1 MRKSIAADGRS
12 IARRTRQKHTL
23 TVDPTFRGSAN
34 RPIVT
39 DTAFSSLP
47 LSPALLDNLQ
57 GLGFEQMT
65 PIQAQ
70 SLPLILEGR
79 DLIAQAKTGSG
90 KTAAFGLGVLRNLDV
105 NRLVPQALLLCPTRE
120 LAGQVAQELRRL
132 ARLIPNVK
140 VLTLCGGAA
149 ARPQAESLAR
159 GAHLVVGT
167 PGRIQDHL
175 ERGRLDLSGLN
186 TLVLDEADRMVD
198 MGFYDDIAAIVSHC
212 PVKRQTLLFS
222 ATYPDNIR
230 KLSARFLRNPA
241 EVKAE
246 VLHDASRIEQIF
258 YEIEEDER
266 LDAVATLLA
275 HFRPVS
281 TLAFCNTKARSH
293 DLVERLR
300 SAGIRAQALNG
311 DLEQRERDE
320 ILIQFAN
327 QSCTVLVATDVAA
340 RGLDIQNLD
349 AVINVDVTRDTE
361 VHVHRIG
368 RSGRGDRKGL
378 ALSLCSPEE
387 TRWADLVERYQG
399 APLKWAD
406 LKSLRP
412 RSDRPLRAPMITL
425 CIQGGKKDKLRPGD
439 LLGALTGDGGLAFEQ
454 VGKINIT
461 EFSAYVALDR
471 RIARQAFSRLSSS
484 TIKGRR
490 FRMRFLEEF

>member
-1 MRKSIAADGRS
+1 M
-12 IARRTRQKHTL
+12 
-23 TVDPTFRGSAN
+23 
-34 RPIVT
+34 T

-47 LSPALLDNLQ
+47 LLPALLDNLQ
-57 GLGFEQMT
+57 SLGFEHMT

-90 KTAAFGLGVLRNLDV
+90 KTAAFGLGVLQKLDT
-105 NRLVPQALLLCPTRE
+105 NRLVPQALVVCPTRE
-120 LAGQVAQELRRL
+120 LANQVAQELRRL

-140 VLTLCGGAA
+140 LLTLCGGAA
-149 ARPQAESLAR
+149 ARPQAESLGR

-175 ERGRLDLSGLN
+175 ERGSLDLSGLN

-198 MGFYDDIAAIVSHC
+198 MGFYDDIVAIASHC
-212 PVKRQTLLFS
+212 PTLRQTLLFS

-241 EVKAE
+241 EVKVE
-246 VLHDASRIEQIF
+246 VLHDAGRIEQIF
-258 YEIEEDER
+258 YEINEDQR
-266 LDAVATLLA
+266 LDAVVKLLA

-281 TLAFCNTKARSH
+281 TLAFCNTKIRSH
-293 DLVERLR
+293 ELVERLQFE
-300 SAGIRAQALNG
+300 GISAQAIHG

-340 RGLDIQNLD
+340 RGLDIQHLG

-368 RSGRGDRKGL
+368 RSGRGEQKGL
-378 ALSLCSPEE
+378 ALSLCTPEE
-387 TRWADLVERYQG
+387 MRWADLVEQYQG

-412 RSDRPLRAPMITL
+412 QSDGALRTPMVTL

-439 LLGALTGDGGLAFEQ
+439 LLGALTGDGGLTFEQ

-461 EFSAYVALDR
+461 EFRSYVALDR
-471 RIARQAFSRLSSS
+471 RIAKQAFAQISNSP
-484 TIKGRR
+484 IKGRR
-490 FRMRFLEEF
+490 FRMRFMEAF